1 MPYTARI
8 TNPPNRTPHHPS
20 QRGSVFLLAIV
31 ILTVIL
37 ILGASL
43 IERAQNTV
51 YRASVENRSVK
62 AFHLAEAGVNKAIWE
77 LNQPNAWLT
86 YAGESAVEL
95 PGGLVDVSV
104 TPVPANR
111 GVFTTYVTV
120 LATGYLPGPG
130 GGMRYPATIR
140 AITYKEPRY
149 FSYAVFGDEQVTV
162 GNGTVELYADSY
174 DSDDGDYDPGEAT
187 QDADIGTNSTNL
199 DAISIKPLGEV
210 NGDVFVGAGAVSPD
224 LCVDNKGTITGDILA
239 LDNPVPLP
247 SIISIPSGLIELGDV
262 WLDNTQQLVL
272 NEGVYHMTDLDVFGS
287 ASVLCNGKV
296 VIFLD
301 QSTDGATPDV
311 RIGGNGIVNSSQ
323 IPANL
328 VLYCSNDVVSIAIS
342 GNGAF
347 YGGIYAPNANIV
359 LNAGDVFG
367 ALVGKTVTLNGANSA
382 VHYDTALRDNI
393 SPYAFMRSWEVF

>member
-1 MPYTARI
+1 MPYTSRI
-8 TNPPNRTPHHPS
+8 TYPPS
-20 QRGSVFLLAIV
+20 QRGSVFILAIV

-43 IERAQNTV
+43 IERAQTTV
-51 YRASVENRSVK
+51 YRASVENRAVK
-62 AFHLAEAGVNKAIWE
+62 AFHLAEAGIHKSIWE
-77 LNQPNAWLT
+77 LNQPNGWLT

-95 PGGLVDVSV
+95 PGGFVDVSI
-104 TPVPANR
+104 TPAPAQR
-111 GVFTTYVTV
+111 SLYTTHVTV

-149 FSYAVFGDEQVTV
+149 FTYAVFGQDEVII
-162 GNGTVELYADSY
+162 GNGTVELYTDSY
-174 DSDDGDYDPGEAT
+174 DSDDGDYDPGTAT
-187 QDADIGTNSTNL
+187 EDADIGTNSTDL
-199 DAISIKPLGEV
+199 DAIWVKPLGEV
-210 NGDVFVGAGAVSPD
+210 NGDIFVGADAVSPD
-224 LCVDNKGTITGDILA
+224 LCVDNMGTVTGDILA
-239 LDNPVPLP
+239 LDNPVLLP
-247 SIISIPSGLIELGDV
+247 SVVIPSGLIELGDV

-272 NEGVYHMTDLDVFGS
+272 NEGAYHMTDLDLFGS
-287 ASVLCNGKV
+287 AKVVCNGKV

-323 IPANL
+323 IPTNL
-328 VLYCSNDVVSIAIS
+328 VLYCSNDVVSIEIS

-367 ALVGKTVTLNGANSA
+367 SLIGLTVTLNGVNSA

-393 SPYAFMRSWEVF
+393 SPYAFMRSWEVL

>member
-1 MPYTARI
+1 
-8 TNPPNRTPHHPS
+8 
-20 QRGSVFLLAIV
+20 V

-43 IERAQNTV
+43 IERAQTTV
-51 YRASVENRSVK
+51 YRASVENRAVK
-62 AFHLAEAGVNKAIWE
+62 AFHLAEAGIHKSIWE
-77 LNQPNAWLT
+77 LNQPNGWLT

-95 PGGLVDVSV
+95 PGGFVDVSI
-104 TPVPANR
+104 TPAPAQR

-149 FSYAVFGDEQVTV
+149 FSYAVFGDDRVIV

-174 DSDDGDYDPGEAT
+174 DSDDGSYDPAT
-187 QDADIGTNSTNL
+187 AAQDADIGTNSTDA
-199 DAISIKPLGEV
+199 DAILIRPLGSV
-210 NGDVFVGAGAVSPD
+210 AGDVCVGTGAVSPD
-224 LCVDNKGTITGDILA
+224 LCVDNKGVITGDILA
-239 LDNPVPLP
+239 MDNPVPLP
-247 SIISIPSGLIELGDV
+247 GITSVPSGLIELGDV
-262 WLDNTQQLVL
+262 WLEADQQITL
-272 NEGVYHMTDLDVFGS
+272 NAGAYHMTDLDVFGN
-287 ASVLCNGKV
+287 AAVVCNGKV

-301 QSTDGATPDV
+301 QSTDGGTPDV
-311 RIGGNGIVNSSQ
+311 RIGGNGIVNNSQ
-323 IPANL
+323 IPSSL
-328 VLYCSNDVVSIAIS
+328 VLYCTQDVVNIAIG

-347 YGGIYAPNANIV
+347 YGGIYAPNADIT

-367 ALVGKTVTLNGANSA
+367 AVVGRTVTLNGVNSA

-393 SPYAFMRSWEVF
+393 SPYAFMRSWEVL